1 MQRLTVEAQPV
12 RRLSWATL
20 VGFGQLA
27 VPLATAGLP
36 ISVFVTKFYA
46 SDLHINLVDV
56 GIILFLARIS
66 DFVVDPLIGYVSDR
80 TRWGI
85 GRRRTW
91 VFLGAPIFMLGVYML
106 FLPQSF
112 LMQQS
117 EFAREVYLLIW
128 ISVFYLGWTMITI
141 PYGAWGA
148 ELSDDYNERSR
159 ITGVREVFTLLGLAL
174 AGSIPVFMGSGAP
187 EPEATAAAVTNAHAA
202 GSLWGVMATLG
213 VAILVLTP
221 IGAGILYLT
230 TPEPPVKEM
239 EHIPMWRAV
248 KAAATNWP
256 FIRLFSSIIGIRL
269 GSKAA
274 ESLLL
279 FYLVDAAGLL
289 QKEASQS
296 LLALLVASI
305 FFAPVWIWAGKRFTK
320 HRALSIAMMSGMIVF
335 AVLPSLRGTGYWP
348 NIIAFAALGA
358 AFSAPF
364 TLGQSMAA
372 DVVDLDSLR
381 TRQPRAGLL
390 ISFFGIAIKGGDM
403 LGVVLA
409 LTLAGWLGYDP
420 KAAVKTHE
428 AIQVLSAVY
437 VLLPVIFW
445 IPSIALIWNFPITP
459 RIQHRIRALIEKR
472 VKLEHSGKLRRSAH
486 TSEPEQQSH
495 T

>member
-1 MQRLTVEAQPV
+1 MQRSVHEKKPSEHLPLT
-12 RRLSWATL
+12 TL
-20 VGFGQLA
+20 FGFGQLA

-36 ISVFVTKFYA
+36 IAVFVTKFYA
-46 SDLHINLVDV
+46 SDVHISLADV

-66 DFVVDPLIGYVSDR
+66 DFIVDPLIGYVSDR
-80 TRWGI
+80 TTWGI

-91 VFLGAPIFMLGVYML
+91 VFLGAPIFMIGVYML
-106 FLPQSF
+106 FIPPAS

-117 EFAREVYLLIW
+117 EFGREVYLLIW

-159 ITGVREVFTLLGLAL
+159 ITGVREVFTLLGLGL
-174 AGSIPVFMGSGAP
+174 AASIPVMMGIANATEASASTA
-187 EPEATAAAVTNAHAA
+187 ATAREA
-202 GSLWGVMATLG
+202 GNLWGVMEVLG
-213 VAILVLTP
+213 ISILVLTP
-221 IGAGILYLT
+221 LGAAILYFT
-230 TPEPPVKEM
+230 TPEPPIKEM
-239 EHIPMWRAV
+239 EHIPLWHAV

-289 QKEASQS
+289 QKEARES

-305 FFAPVWIWAGKRFTK
+305 FFAPIWIWAGKRFTK

-335 AVLPSLRGTGYWP
+335 AVLPALRGTGYWP
-348 NIIAFAALGA
+348 NILAFAALGA

-409 LTLAGWLGYDP
+409 LGLAGWLGYDP

-428 AIQVLSAVY
+428 AIAVLSAVY
-437 VLLPVIFW
+437 VLLPILCW

-459 RIQHRIRALIEKR
+459 AVQHRIRELIEKR
-472 VKLEHSGKLRRSAH
+472 VKLEHSGKLRKSARTSAH
-486 TSEPEQQSH
+486 EPENH

>member
-1 MQRLTVEAQPV
+1 MQRVTSDSKPV
-12 RRLSWATL
+12 TRLSWATL
-20 VGFGQLA
+20 LGFGQMA

-36 ISVFVTKFYA
+36 IAVFVTKFYA
-46 SDLHINLVDV
+46 SDIHLKLEVV
-56 GIILFLARIS
+56 GIILFLARIT
-66 DFVVDPLIGYVSDR
+66 DFIVDPIIGYVSDR
-80 TRWGI
+80 TTWGF

-91 VFLGAPIFMLGVYML
+91 VFLGAPIFVLGVYML
-106 FLPQSF
+106 FLPPAL

-117 EFAREVYLLIW
+117 ERAREIYLLVW

-148 ELSDDYNERSR
+148 ELSEDYNERSR
-159 ITGVREVFTLLGLAL
+159 ITGVREIFTLVGLAL
-174 AGSIPVFMGSGAP
+174 AGSIPVLLGSGAT
-187 EPEATAAAVTNAHAA
+187 EATATVGARAA
-202 GSLWGVMATLG
+202 GNLWEVMAVLG

-221 IGAGILYLT
+221 IGATILYFS

-239 EHIPMWRAV
+239 EHIPVWRAV

-256 FIRLFSSIIGIRL
+256 FMRLFASIIGIRM
-269 GSKAA
+269 GSRGA

-279 FYLVDAAGLL
+279 FYLVDAAGLA
-289 QKEASQS
+289 QSQASKS

-305 FFAPVWIWAGKRFTK
+305 FFAPFWIWAGQAWTK
-320 HRALSIAMMSGMIVF
+320 HRALSIAMMGGILVF
-335 AVLPSLRGTGYWP
+335 AVLPGLRGMGFWP
-348 NIIAFAALGA
+348 NILAFAALGA

-409 LTLAGWLGYDP
+409 LTFVGYLGYVP
-420 KAAVKTHE
+420 SAPVKTHH

-437 VLLPVIFW
+437 VMFPIIFW
-445 IPSIALIWNFPITP
+445 IPAIALIWNFPITP
-459 RIQHRIRALIEKR
+459 AVQRRIRALIEKR
-472 VKLEHSGKLRRSAH
+472 IKLEHSGKLRRSSGK
-486 TSEPEQQSH
+486 T
-495 T
+495 

>member
-1 MQRLTVEAQPV
+1 VQRSTVENKPTTH
-12 RRLSWATL
+12 LPWKTL
-20 VGFGQLA
+20 LGFGQLA

-36 ISVFVTKFYA
+36 IAVFVTAFYA
-46 SDLHINLVDV
+46 KDIHIKLADV
-56 GIILFLARIS
+56 GIILFLARIT
-66 DFVVDPLIGYVSDR
+66 DFIVDPVIGYVSDR
-80 TRWGI
+80 TTWGI

-91 VFLGAPIFMLGVYML
+91 VFLGIPIFALGVYML
-106 FLPQSF
+106 FLPPAI

-117 EFAREVYLLIW
+117 MTGREVYLLIW
-128 ISVFYLGWTMITI
+128 ISIYYLGWTMITI

-159 ITGVREVFTLLGLAL
+159 ITGVREIFTLIGLAL
-174 AGSIPVFMGSGAP
+174 AGSIPVLLGSAS
-187 EPEATAAAVTNAHAA
+187 PEATAAGARAA
-202 GSLWGVMATLG
+202 GNLWEVMAVLG
-213 VAILVLTP
+213 ISILVLTP
-221 IGAGILYLT
+221 VGAAILYFT

-239 EHIPMWRAV
+239 EHIPVWRAV

-256 FIRLFSSIIGIRL
+256 FLRLFASIIGIRM
-269 GSKAA
+269 GSRGA

-279 FYLVDAAGLL
+279 FYLVDAAGLA
-289 QKEASQS
+289 QSEASKS

-305 FFAPVWIWAGKRFTK
+305 FFAPFWIWAGTAWTK
-320 HRALSIAMMSGMIVF
+320 HRALSIAMIAGILVF
-335 AVLPSLRGTGYWP
+335 AMLPALRGAGFWP
-348 NIIAFAALGA
+348 NILAFAALGA

-409 LTLAGWLGYDP
+409 LFCAGYFGYVPSDP
-420 KAAVKTHE
+420 VKTHH
-428 AIQVLSAVY
+428 AVQVLSAVY
-437 VLLPVIFW
+437 VLFPILFW

-459 RIQHRIRALIEKR
+459 AVQHRIRALIEKR
-472 VKLEHSGKLRRSAH
+472 VRLEHSGKLRKSVGR
-486 TSEPEQQSH
+486 T
-495 T
+495 